1 MVFVFLFLFIF
12 PFGAL
17 FRPVRISK
25 IFAFLPWLWALSS
38 DIGAGPVW
46 CTLLFGNLKGRRH
59 LRCKKDL
66 LFAVLCVRYVALRSG
81 SVSQTTMLLRLSR
94 PYSYDPRPISK
105 KAKKIRYPNQSS
117 CQTKRKDKIEMRKWT
132 YMDMTHF
139 ITFQTI
145 GSVRTLPELFA
156 NGWCLFC
163 YAAGAGC
170 CSYCSSNCSR
180 MLRIAA
186 YRSFFKSSM
195 PTGLWF
201 KMTL

>member
-1 MVFVFLFLFIF
+1 MFLFHLS
-12 PFGAL
+12 FGAL
-17 FRPVRISK
+17 SRLLRISK
-25 IFAFLPWLWALSS
+25 IFCFFAL
-38 DIGAGPVW
+38 IMGALIWYRGKTCLMYIAVW
-46 CTLLFGNLKGRRH
+46 DTL
-59 LRCKKDL
+59 
-66 LFAVLCVRYVALRSG
+66 
-81 SVSQTTMLLRLSR
+81 
-94 PYSYDPRPISK
+94 PISK